1 MRKIVRKNL
10 QSGWNRLDKI
20 AAQKFYMKIRENRFL
35 NQRSGGVGRLSISPS
50 QGDDPGFKSRPEHI
64 MSTAELGSPV
74 ALHLRLYGILVRLI
88 GGLSLSSSFCTSY
101 N

>member
-1 MRKIVRKNL
+1 MSKNL

-20 AAQKFYMKIRENRFL
+20 AAQKFYMKIRENRCL

-64 MSTAELGSPV
+64 ISTAELGSPV
-74 ALHLRLYGILVRLI
+74 LLFILVCRHI
-88 GGLSLSSSFCTSY
+88 TQTDMWTVISSSFCICR